1 MRDGEWNKERGARP
15 SCVHDCMAPS
25 LTTHSLPH
33 AFTQLFEVTCVVG
46 PDLWVTRRGLGDFE
60 VLMSEVRPVCPI
72 APILSF
78 SIARVALTT
87 STST

>member
-33 AFTQLFEVTCVVG
+33 AVTQLFEVTCVVG

-60 VLMSEVRPVCPI
+60 VLMSEVRLVCPN
-72 APILSF
+72 SF
-78 SIARVALTT
+78 VYNCACGIDHVDFDVR
-87 STST
+87 